1 LADQALEYHSDLVGG
16 AGRVGGNAP
25 VLDDLLALEH
35 PQHHVGVA
43 HINRQQ
49 HGPPSPRAPARQPTT
64 QQPPRPSNPADTAT
78 RRANPQDP
86 PTRGPAT
93 PQATATPQPSG
104 LTFVIMEI
112 WPTGGPNLH
121 DHVVGGGGG
130 AAEGGGAVASG
141 ADGADGAHGG

>member
-1 LADQALEYHSDLVGG
+1 GPCS
-16 AGRVGGNAP
+16 GRSGPGV
-25 VLDDLLALEH
+25 
-35 PQHHVGVA
+35 PQ
-43 HINRQQ
+43 RSRRRC
-49 HGPPSPRAPARQPTT
+49 GPGRWQCASARR
-64 QQPPRPSNPADTAT
+64 PPRPRTPPAPCWCCPHQSSAAWPSLTASPGQATHNPA
-78 RRANPQDP
+78 
-86 PTRGPAT
+86 TRGPAT
-93 PQATATPQPSG
+93 PQATATPQPTG